1 MYVIITQSFIFRYF
15 SFLII
20 FVLPLDVSSTA
31 YRQCLNQSSI
41 PLLQTTTINPLN
53 TVHSVITE
61 NDINK
66 TRYAPKFNLN
76 QVGNLEK
83 CEKPYSL
90 LGQFTCI
97 ICMVFKKMDQKN

>member
-1 MYVIITQSFIFRYF
+1 M
-15 SFLII
+15 
-20 FVLPLDVSSTA
+20 DVSSTA
-31 YRQCLNQSSI
+31 YRQCLNQSST
-41 PLLQTTTINPLN
+41 PLLQSTTINPLN

-90 LGQFTCI
+90 LGQFTCT
-97 ICMVFKKMDQKN
+97 MSWVFNKLDQKKDFNISYI